1 MSVQASAPGRLQV
14 STAYSSMAGEGEAEE
29 QEGTMAT
36 AGPQSALLGAEA
48 VGSGPGLSGPQC
60 GGGGGG
66 DEMAAAG
73 RGSVHSVGV
82 WVRRSRGRL
91 MPSITL

>member
-60 GGGGGG
+60 GGGGG
-66 DEMAAAG
+66 
-73 RGSVHSVGV
+73 
-82 WVRRSRGRL
+82 RGRDGCRG
-91 MPSITL
+91 

>member
-60 GGGGGG
+60 GGGGGAGPRWLPRVGGLSTLWACGSEEAEG
-66 DEMAAAG
+66 D
-73 RGSVHSVGV
+73 
-82 WVRRSRGRL
+82 
-91 MPSITL
+91 